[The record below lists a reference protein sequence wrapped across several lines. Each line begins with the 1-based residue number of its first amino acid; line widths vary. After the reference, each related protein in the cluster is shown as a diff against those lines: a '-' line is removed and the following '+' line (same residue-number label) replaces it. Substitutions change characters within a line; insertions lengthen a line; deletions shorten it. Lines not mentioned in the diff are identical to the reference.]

1 MAKNLYTAVTDLQQG
16 VRMMRIGRLFAQ
28 NDKAAHTINVT
39 VKNGST
45 AADLTGYSAFGY
57 FIRSDDALVTVT
69 GSIASNVVSITLP
82 SACYEVPGH
91 FSLIIKVSNN
101 PSTASANTVTAVFWG
116 DGTITRSDS
125 DVIVDPSHIV
135 PSISELLAQI
145 AAMEAATAAANAAA
159 ARTEN
164 MTVSA
169 SAASGS
175 TPTATITTVSDHY
188 NIAFG
193 LVKGDK
199 GDTGNT
205 GNGINEASSTVAYQA
220 SGSGSE
226 IPSGTWQSSPPT
238 LSAGQ
243 YLWTRVILTYT
254 SGNTQTFY
262 SVGYRG
268 ADGNGSSPFGGA
280 TATTAGTSGWV
291 PAPAAGDQNKVLK
304 GNGGW
309 GSISLSDM
317 PKLFKYIDLT
327 LNGITIGEH
336 TGYYYISNYPSVPSQ
351 YALFACFITSSSSND
366 LTFPAVNSEGTYLY
380 GTPGKTYYVTLRYM
394 YISLTILGT

>member
-1 MAKNLYTAVTDLQQG
+1 MAQNLYTATIDLRQG
-16 VRMMRIGRLFAQ
+16 VKMHRIGRLFAQ
-28 NDKAAHTINVT
+28 NDKLAHRFDITVT
-39 VKNGST
+39 ENGE
-45 AADLTGYSAFGY
+45 AADLTGLSASAY
-57 FIRSDDALVTVT
+57 FMRPDDGVVTLQGT
-69 GSIASNVVSITLP
+69 ISGSVVSIVLP

-91 FSLIIKVSNN
+91 FSMIVKIHSGQVT
-101 PSTASANTVTAVFWG
+101 TASSITAIFWG
-116 DGTITRSDS
+116 DGTITRTETN
-125 DVIVDPSHIV
+125 IIIDPAHVV
-135 PSISELLAQI
+135 PNLDELLAQI
-145 AAMEAATAAANAAA
+145 ATIEAAVTAANDAAD
-159 ARTEN
+159 RTEN

-169 SAASGS
+169 SAATGS
-175 TPTATITTVSDHY
+175 TPTATITTVNDHY

-205 GNGINEASSTVAYQA
+205 GNGINESSTTVSYQA
-220 SGSGSE
+220 SGSGTT
-226 IPSGTWQSSPPT
+226 IPTGTWLDSPPT
-238 LSAGQ
+238 LSDGQ

-268 ADGNGSSPFGGA
+268 ADGNGTSPFSGA

-327 LNGITIGEH
+327 LNGVTIGEH

-366 LTFPAVNSEGTYLY
+366 LTFPAVNREGTYLY
-380 GTPGKTYYVTLRYM
+380 GTPGKTYYVTLRYV
-394 YISLTILGT
+394 YISLTILET

>member
-1 MAKNLYTAVTDLQQG
+1 MAQNLYTATIDLRQG
-16 VRMMRIGRLFAQ
+16 VRMHRIGRLFAQ
-28 NDKAAHTINVT
+28 NDKMAHRFDITILDDGV
-39 VKNGST
+39 
-45 AADLTGYSAFGY
+45 AADLTGLSASAY
-57 FIRSDDALVTVT
+57 FIRPDDGVVTIQGT
-69 GSIASNVVSITLP
+69 ISGNVVSVALP

-91 FSLIIKVSNN
+91 FSMIIKIHAGQVTS
-101 PSTASANTVTAVFWG
+101 ASSITAVFWG
-116 DGTITRSDS
+116 DGTITRTETN
-125 DVIVDPSHIV
+125 IIIDPAHVV
-135 PSISELLAQI
+135 PNLDELLAQI
-145 AAMEAATAAANAAA
+145 ATIEAAVTAANDAAD
-159 ARTEN
+159 RIEN

-169 SAASGS
+169 SAATGS
-175 TPTATITTVSDHY
+175 TPTATITTVNDHY

-205 GNGINEASSTVAYQA
+205 GNGINESSTTVSYQA
-220 SGSGSE
+220 SGSGTT
-226 IPSGTWQSSPPT
+226 IPTGTWLDSPPT
-238 LSAGQ
+238 LSDGQ

-254 SGNTQTFY
+254 SGNTQTYY

-268 ADGNGSSPFGGA
+268 ADGNGSTPFGGA

-366 LTFPAVNSEGTYLY
+366 LTFPAVNREGTYLY